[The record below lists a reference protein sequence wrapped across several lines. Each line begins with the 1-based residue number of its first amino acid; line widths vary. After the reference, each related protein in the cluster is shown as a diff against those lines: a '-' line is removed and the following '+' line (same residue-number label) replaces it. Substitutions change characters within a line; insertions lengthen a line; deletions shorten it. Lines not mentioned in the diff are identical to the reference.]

1 MKVKKMMSGKYLLKN
16 FQETEKGQ
24 KGSTGQWPKHFPD
37 NLFDISWIMTNTRKN
52 CYGKM
57 SKMLKMVITTL
68 KLLRS

>member
-37 NLFDISWIMTNTRKN
+37 NLVDIS
-52 CYGKM
+52 
-57 SKMLKMVITTL
+57 
-68 KLLRS
+68 